1 MVNKPEIMMGWKRP
15 MEQRTLDTKTRYAR
29 WIAEAEDGW
38 NRNQGKG
45 RGQASGSLSF
55 LSICKIS
62 AVFSG

>member
-1 MVNKPEIMMGWKRP
+1 

-45 RGQASGSLSF
+45 RGQAAGSLSF
-55 LSICKIS
+55 SSISKIS